1 MEAHWGPMTTA
12 IHAGEARPDRA
23 VAPSIVM
30 ASTFAYES
38 AEEAAHAFET
48 EDRPIYTRWGNP
60 TLALLESKAAAL
72 EGGEAA
78 LACSAGMAAVSTA
91 LLTLLGSGDHLVA
104 TTGLYS
110 ATFHLVTHDLPGLGV
125 ETTLA
130 QATDPAAFEAAIRPN
145 TRVIYLESPGNP
157 TLALNDLNAIA
168 QIARSRGIT
177 TVIDNTFATPINQ
190 RPLSFG
196 IDVVVHSATK
206 FFAGHGDALGGLIV
220 GSAEFID
227 RARKGPLR
235 NFGGVMSPFN
245 AWLIARATQTL
256 PLRMARHNENALALA
271 RWLATHPAVAEV
283 RYPHH
288 PSHPQYELA
297 RRQMRGGGG
306 VVVFILKGGLEAG
319 RRLLNNVKL
328 ITRTVSLGDTHSLI
342 THPASTTH
350 HSVPREARLAAGLPD
365 GLVRLAV
372 GLEDVEDL
380 IADLDQAL
388 KG

>member
-1 MEAHWGPMTTA
+1 MKSNWGPMTTA
-12 IHAGEARPDRA
+12 IHSGHAPDDVA

-60 TLALLESKAAAL
+60 TLALLEQKAAAL

-78 LACSAGMAAVSTA
+78 LACASGMAAISTA
-91 LLTLLGSGDHLVA
+91 LFTLVRSGDHIVA
-104 TTGLYS
+104 TKGLYS
-110 ATFHLVTHDLPGLGV
+110 GSYHLITHDLPQLGV
-125 ETTLA
+125 ESTLVE
-130 QATDPAAFEAAIRPN
+130 ATDPAAFEEALRPT

-157 TLALNDLNAIA
+157 TLALNDIAAIA

-190 RPLSFG
+190 QPLRLG
-196 IDVVVHSATK
+196 VDVVVHSATK

-227 RARKGPLR
+227 RALKRTMREL
-235 NFGGVMSPFN
+235 GGIMSPFN
-245 AWLIARATQTL
+245 AWLIARGTQTL

-271 RWLATHPAVAEV
+271 QWLADHPAVVEV

-288 PSHPQYELA
+288 PSHPQFELA

-306 VVVFILKGGLEAG
+306 VVVFILAGGLEAG
-319 RRLLNNVKL
+319 RRLLDNVRL
-328 ITRTVSLGDTHSLI
+328 ITRTVSLGDVRSLI

-350 HSVPREARLAAGLPD
+350 RSVPREVRLAAGLAD
-365 GLVRLAV
+365 GLVRLSV

-380 IADLDQAL
+380 IADLDQAI
-388 KG
+388 G